1 MTYTVKYRKPGSFL
15 WTTLKR
21 VKFDGIEP
29 DLFRWFHLDD
39 DQMVYI
45 PLHMEVKL
53 SKERWTA
60 IERKMSKEAG
70 QPIMRTE

>member
-1 MTYTVKYRKPGSFL
+1 MIYTVKYRKPGSFL

-29 DLFRWFHLDD
+29 DLFRWFHLDYD
-39 DQMVYI
+39 HMIYI
-45 PLHMEVKL
+45 PLHMEVKF